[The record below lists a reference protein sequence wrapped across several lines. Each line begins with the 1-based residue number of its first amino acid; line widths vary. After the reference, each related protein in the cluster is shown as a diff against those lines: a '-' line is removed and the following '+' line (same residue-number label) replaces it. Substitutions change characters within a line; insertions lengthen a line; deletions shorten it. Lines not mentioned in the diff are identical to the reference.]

1 MSQRIDALEPWM
13 AAIINGAGPAASR
26 RLANQIAKAL
36 RQSQQ
41 TRIAA
46 QKNPDGS
53 PYAQRKI
60 QLRSKTG
67 RISARQDMFRK
78 LRTARFLKAKATTN
92 AAIVGFSGNAAR
104 IAMVHQWGLR
114 DRVENPGP
122 LIRYRQ
128 RRLLGFTDDDRNLIA
143 ETVLD
148 SVLPK

>member
-53 PYAQRKI
+53 PYARRKI

-78 LRTARFLKAKATTN
+78 LRTTRFLKAKATTS
-92 AAIVGFSGNAAR
+92 AAVVGFSGSAAR
-104 IAMVHQWGLR
+104 IATVHQWGLR

-122 LIRYRQ
+122 SIRYRQ

>member
-53 PYAQRKI
+53 PYARRKI

-122 LIRYRQ
+122 LIRYRK